1 MKRILIFIISI
12 VFTMVFISGCSMNKA
27 TLKEVAKYKKEILLK
42 NNQNTYKK
50 DNVFEDITYKFVDG
64 QELKLD
70 IYMANVLDDEKRPAI
85 VYVHGGFWAFGNKKS
100 EIPYFKDLINILNN
114 KGFTFVSI
122 DYRLTNKNTKFPEPV
137 KDVKDAIR
145 WLRKNAVSYNIDE
158 NKIGICGNSAGGHL
172 ALLEGLTDDSMYLG
186 NEDLKNISSKV
197 NFIISFFGPTDL
209 TLVKGKKYTAT
220 TKNLIGGTI
229 NDMKDI
235 YINASPMYCLSEN
248 TPPILL
254 IHGEKD
260 TIVPIS
266 QSKALYEKSK
276 SLGIDV
282 EFVPVKNASHGLIS
296 TAGEINPSLNDITN
310 KVILFIEDKFKNDN

>member
-1 MKRILIFIISI
+1 MKRILTFIISV
-12 VFTMVFISGCSMNKA
+12 VFTIAFISGCSMNKA
-27 TLKEVAKYKKEILLK
+27 TLKEMGKYKQEILLK
-42 NNQNTYKK
+42 NNQNKYKES
-50 DNVFEDITYKFVDG
+50 NVLEDITYKSVDG

-70 IYMANVLDDEKRPAI
+70 IYMANSISNEKKPAI
-85 VYVHGGFWAFGNKKS
+85 VYVHGGFWAFGNKKA

-114 KGFTFVSI
+114 KGFTFISI
-122 DYRLTNKNTKFPEPV
+122 DYRLANKNIKFPEPV

-145 WLRKNAVSYNIDE
+145 WIRKNAVNYNIDE

-172 ALLEGLTDDSMYLG
+172 ALLEGLTEDSMYLG

-209 TLVKGKKYTAT
+209 SLVKGKKYTAT
-220 TKNLIGGTI
+220 TKNFIGGTI
-229 NDMKDI
+229 DDMREI
-235 YINASPMYCLSEN
+235 YVNASPMHYLSEN

-260 TIVPIS
+260 IIVPIS
-266 QSKALYEKSK
+266 QSQALYNKAK
-276 SLGIDV
+276 SLGVDI
-282 EFVPVKNASHGLIS
+282 EFVCVKNASHGLIS
-296 TAGEINPSLNDITN
+296 TVGEINPSLNDITN